1 MDTSEKRRTPPA
13 RFVTHRQAQLA
24 TLLPL
29 VLPQAFSP
37 VFAQNVDTGT
47 SLLREAGLQQKHTLA
62 LGGTFLDADATVLAA
77 SDRFDPIAIDLD
89 DIGVEDSYDSFFLE
103 YRYRLTSRWSTFLG
117 AYRFSGSGGRVL
129 ARDFNFAGVEFSTGA
144 EVDAEL
150 TADVFMVDVLYSVYE
165 SDTLEVQLGGG
176 LHAFD
181 LDASIEGS
189 LFIGDAS
196 VETSSAAESLL
207 APIPN
212 FRGAA
217 SWALTPELGVTLV
230 GGWLSANIDNYR
242 GDFSYLHLRG
252 HYSLSERLGVS
263 LGYLSNEV
271 DVTEARARG
280 DLVYDVVFDGPS
292 VTFTY
297 AF

>member
-1 MDTSEKRRTPPA
+1 MDTSSKCSTPPA
-13 RFVTHRQAQLA
+13 HPGTRKLA
-24 TLLPL
+24 PLASLLLLIMAP
-29 VLPQAFSP
+29 AFSP
-37 VFAQNVDTGT
+37 VFAQNPDSGP
-47 SLLREAGLQQKHTLA
+47 SLLTTAGLQQRHTLA

-77 SDRFDPIAIDLD
+77 SERFDPIAIDLD

-103 YRYRLTSRWSTFLG
+103 YRYRFNPRWSTFLG

-144 EVDAEL
+144 EVDAQL
-150 TADVFMVDVLYSVYE
+150 TADAFMVDVLYSVYQ

-181 LDASIEGS
+181 LDASIESS
-189 LFIGDAS
+189 LFVGDAS
-196 VETSSAAESLL
+196 IETSSAAESLL

-217 SWALTPELGVTLV
+217 SWALTPEIGVTLV

-252 HYSLSERLGVS
+252 HYRLSERLGVS
-263 LGYLSNEV
+263 LGYLYNEV
-271 DVTEARARG
+271 DVTEERARG